1 MIHLPWGLPTS
12 LWLHRPSTP
21 EELDTVVVGGG
32 FVGLSTAWWL
42 AKEGGVRTT
51 VLEAEHL
58 AGKASGRNAGFLLT
72 GSAVPYVR
80 LLNAHGRDTALR
92 FWEVSRDNR
101 ALLRSELLDP
111 GTVDCEFLPEG
122 SWIAALKGTDQEEG
136 LRESLE
142 LLRAEGFDLEWR
154 SGEQVRNASGSDDL
168 GGALFQPEDGGLD
181 PVRLCRGMARLD
193 LFDVR
198 TGVEVRRLEPEG
210 DRVRLVTLA
219 GDILARRVVI
229 AVNAYAP
236 SLLPFLARTIR
247 PVRGQALA
255 TAPGARHLEGVWYL
269 NDGFEYLRQLADG
282 TLVLGGRRQAAER
295 VEVGYVECPTAT
307 VQGALEQ
314 FLDETFPV
322 FADRPVMDRWAGIMA
337 FTEDGFPMVDRVPD
351 LPGAVYAA
359 GFSGH
364 GLSLGFAVGRRLAGW
379 VTGKGGDLLPL
390 GPPLQKSAEEE
401 AAP

>member
-12 LWLHRPSTP
+12 LWLHRPSPP

-42 AKEGGVRTT
+42 AREAGVRAT

-72 GSAVPYVR
+72 GSAEPYVR
-80 LLNAHGRDTALR
+80 VARAHGAEKALS
-92 FWEVSRDNR
+92 FWQVSRENR
-101 ALLRSELLDP
+101 ELLRRELLDP
-111 GTVDCEFLPEG
+111 GTVECSFLPEG
-122 SWIAALKGTDQEEG
+122 SWIAALKGTGQRQE
-136 LRESLE
+136 LQESLE

-154 SGEQVRNASGSDDL
+154 DAEAVKNASGSDQL
-168 GGALFQPEDGGLD
+168 TGAIFQADDGGLN

-198 TGVEVRRLEPEG
+198 TGVEVRLLEPEG
-210 DRVRLVTLA
+210 DRIRLVTLA
-219 GDILARRVVI
+219 GDVLARRVVV

-255 TAPGARHLEGVWYL
+255 TAPGARHLEGVWYV
-269 NDGFEYLRQLADG
+269 NDGFEYLRQIPDG

-295 VEVGYVECPTAT
+295 MEVGYVECPTAT
-307 VQGALEQ
+307 VQGALEE
-314 FLDETFPV
+314 FLEETFPA
-322 FADRPVMDRWAGIMA
+322 FAERPVMDRWAGIMA
-337 FTEDGFPMVDRVPD
+337 YTADGFPLVGQVPD
-351 LPGAVYAA
+351 LPGAFYAA

-364 GLSLGFAVGRRLAGW
+364 GLSLGFAVGRHLARR
-379 VTGKGGDLLPL
+379 VVGKSQSPAFC
-390 GPPLQKSAEEE
+390 SSRT
-401 AAP
+401 